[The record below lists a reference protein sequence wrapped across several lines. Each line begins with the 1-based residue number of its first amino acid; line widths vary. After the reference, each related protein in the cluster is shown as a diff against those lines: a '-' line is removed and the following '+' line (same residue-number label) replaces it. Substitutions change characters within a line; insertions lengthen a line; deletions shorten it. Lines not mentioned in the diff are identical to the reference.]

1 MTPAPQVCVF
11 YSKGR
16 TFADVLSHVKA
27 RQPNARLCALVPG
40 GYPASETE
48 LAPPD
53 EVIQTELDQY
63 SWRDLRPFLRLV
75 RQLRRARYDAFVIL
89 FDSPRLRVLS
99 ALSGATRR
107 LYCAIDGELIP
118 VKASVAGTLAAEVG
132 RMLWGRLVYAGLWV
146 IVRVLRV
153 PAR

>member
-16 TFADVLSHVKA
+16 TFADVVSHVKA
-27 RQPNARLCALVPG
+27 REPNAQVFALVPA
-40 GYPASETE
+40 GYPVAEIELTPPHEVVQTE
-48 LAPPD
+48 LA
-53 EVIQTELDQY
+53 QY

-75 RQLRRARYDAFVIL
+75 RQLRRTRYDAFVIL

-107 LYCAIDGELIP
+107 LYCAMDGDLVP
-118 VKASVAGTLAAEVG
+118 VKASVAGTLAAELA
-132 RMLWGRLVYAGLWV
+132 RMLWGRLAYAGLWV

-153 PAR
+153 PVR